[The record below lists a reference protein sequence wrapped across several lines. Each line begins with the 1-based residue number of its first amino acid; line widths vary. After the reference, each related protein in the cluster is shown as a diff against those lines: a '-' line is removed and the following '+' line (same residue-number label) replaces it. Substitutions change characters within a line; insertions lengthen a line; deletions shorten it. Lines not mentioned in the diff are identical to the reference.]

1 MTNRCGCANVLI
13 RNAKRRNSRIQDADR
28 ELSDGARQLRSV
40 FELAFEQRA
49 EQRVGLAG
57 A

>member
-13 RNAKRRNSRIQDADR
+13 SNAKRRNSRIQDADR

-49 EQRVGLAG
+49 EVKE
-57 A
+57 